1 MSEENILMV
10 YSVQPPVDSS
20 KKTISVKFNNPVR
33 KYWVQIEPAQWTGLD
48 TVPEQFRPIV
58 DIALDN
64 AAKNLFANYLKA
76 FSTMPST
83 MPGHILA
90 ESEILDAAS
99 NDSASWLSKEE
110 LEQAWKASAT
120 RKRIIDTDKYQK
132 SAEYRKV
139 ANLYAELVLKLSG
152 TRISIEPDKLDW
164 ILAKMEGDDLSTDFG
179 IFVVKRI
186 QKLKMK
192 PPVEKVENLDL
203 I

>member
-1 MSEENILMV
+1 MSANELMI
-10 YSVQPPVDSS
+10 YSTQPPVDNE

-33 KYWVQIEPAQWTGLD
+33 KYWVQIEPAQWTDLD
-48 TVPEQFRPIV
+48 TVPEQFRAVV

-64 AAKNLFANYLKA
+64 AAKSIFNNYLKA
-76 FSTMPST
+76 FSVIPSSMPD
-83 MPGHILA
+83 HILA

-120 RKRIIDTDKYQK
+120 RKRIIDTDKYTK

-139 ANLYAELVLKLSG
+139 ANMYSELVLKLSG
-152 TRISIEPDKLDW
+152 NRVNIELDKLDW
-164 ILAKMEGDDLSTDFG
+164 IIAKMESEDFQTEFG
-179 IFVVKRI
+179 IFVAKRV

-192 PPVEKVENLDL
+192 PQPTKVENLD
-203 I
+203 II

>member
-1 MSEENILMV
+1 MSANELMI
-10 YSVQPPVDSS
+10 YSVQPPADNE

-33 KYWVQIEPAQWTGLD
+33 KYWVQIEPSQWTNLD

-64 AAKNLFANYLKA
+64 AAKAIFANYLKA

-83 MPGHILA
+83 MPAHILA
-90 ESEILDAAS
+90 ESEILDSAS
-99 NDSASWLSKEE
+99 NDSSSWLSKEE
-110 LEQAWKASAT
+110 LETAWKVSAT
-120 RKRIIDTDKYQK
+120 RKRIIDNEKYSK

-152 TRISIEPDKLDW
+152 TRVTIEPDKLDW
-164 ILAKMEGDDLSTDFG
+164 ILAKMEGDDLDTDFG
-179 IFVVKRI
+179 IFVVKRV

>member
-1 MSEENILMV
+1 MSELMI
-10 YSVQPPVDSS
+10 YSTQPPVDEG

-33 KYWVQIEPAQWTGLD
+33 KYWVQIEPASWTDID
-48 TVPEQFRPIV
+48 TVPEQFRSIV

-64 AAKNLFANYLKA
+64 AAKNIFANYLKA
-76 FSTMPST
+76 YSTVPST

-120 RKRIIDTDKYQK
+120 RKRIIDTDKYTK

-139 ANLYAELVLKLSG
+139 ANMYSELVLKLSG
-152 TRISIEPDKLDW
+152 NKISIEPEKLDW
-164 ILAKMEGDDLSTDFG
+164 IIAKMESDDLNSEFG
-179 IFVVKRI
+179 IFVIKRI
-186 QKLKMK
+186 RKLKMK
-192 PPVEKVENLDL
+192 PPVEKVDNLD
-203 I
+203 II

>member
-1 MSEENILMV
+1 MSVNELMI
-10 YSVQPPVDSS
+10 YSVQPPADNE

-33 KYWVQIEPAQWTGLD
+33 KYWVQIQPAQWTGLD

-64 AAKNLFANYLKA
+64 AAKNIFANYLKA
-76 FSTMPST
+76 YSTIPST
-83 MPGHILA
+83 MPDHILA
-90 ESEILDAAS
+90 ESEILDSAS
-99 NDSASWLSKEE
+99 NDSSSWLSKEE
-110 LEQAWKASAT
+110 LEASWKASAT
-120 RKRIIDTDKYQK
+120 RKRIIDTDKYTK

-139 ANLYAELVLKLSG
+139 ANLYADLVLKLSG
-152 TRISIEPDKLDW
+152 TRVTIEPDKLDW
-164 ILAKMEGDDLSTDFG
+164 ILAKMEGEDLNTDFG

>member
-1 MSEENILMV
+1 MSANELMI
-10 YSVQPPVDSS
+10 YSVQPPADKE

-33 KYWVQIEPAQWTGLD
+33 KYWVQIEPAQWTGLES
-48 TVPEQFRPIV
+48 VPEQFRPIV

-64 AAKNLFANYLKA
+64 AAKAIFANYLKA
-76 FSTMPST
+76 FSTIPST
-83 MPGHILA
+83 MPDHILA

-99 NDSASWLSKEE
+99 NDSSSWLSKDE
-110 LEQAWKASAT
+110 LEASWKASAT
-120 RKRIIDTDKYQK
+120 RKRIIDNEKYSK

-139 ANLYAELVLKLSG
+139 ANLYAELILKLSG
-152 TRISIEPDKLDW
+152 TRVTIDPDKLDW
-164 ILAKMEGDDLSTDFG
+164 ILAKMEGDDLDTDFG

-192 PPVEKVENLDL
+192 PPVEKIENLDL